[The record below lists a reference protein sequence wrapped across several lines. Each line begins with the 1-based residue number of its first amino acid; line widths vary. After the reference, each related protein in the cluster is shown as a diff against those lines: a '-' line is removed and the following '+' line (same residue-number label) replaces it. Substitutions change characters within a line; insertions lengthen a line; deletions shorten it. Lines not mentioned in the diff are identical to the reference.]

1 MKLKTRAHATGFVLL
16 LALTSAP
23 SLASGSTVLGPW
35 SMTTRLEE
43 REIPA
48 AMTLSRGDDG
58 ELLGQWASRG
68 REMELTN
75 ITVEGGRISFDR
87 EIPGGTVL
95 HFEGTLSED
104 TIEGVWNGPFGEAPC
119 SGHRGADE
127 AELETDPDAIPDQ
140 HDRPIVEEDGRRLLW
155 ANEDEEGGVEWFDMT
170 DSAIDPV
177 RFQFGIGKDTIDSV
191 DRPQFVPF
199 DDPRLTERG
208 VTRETEVLGVKI
220 DGISRAYPVA
230 LMSLHEVINDRFG
243 ETAFAVLW

>member
-1 MKLKTRAHATGFVLL
+1 MKLKTKAHPIGILLL
-16 LALTSAP
+16 LALIPAP
-23 SLASGSTVLGPW
+23 ALASGDAVLGPW
-35 SMTTRLEE
+35 SMTTQLGE

-48 AMTLSRGDDG
+48 TMTLSRGDDG
-58 ELLGQWASRG
+58 ELHGQWTSQG

-75 ITVEGGRISFDR
+75 ITVEGDRIRFDR

-95 HFEGTLSED
+95 HFEGTLSEEA
-104 TIEGVWNGPFGEAPC
+104 IAGVWNGPFGEAPC
-119 SGHRGADE
+119 SGERGAGETDI
-127 AELETDPDAIPDQ
+127 ETDPDAIPDQ

-155 ANEDEEGGVEWFDMT
+155 ASEDEQGDVEWFDMT

-208 VTRETEVLGVKI
+208 VTRETEVLGVEI
-220 DGISRAYPVA
+220 DGIARAYPVA
-230 LMSLHEVINDRFG
+230 LMDMHEVVNDRFG